1 MRTAKLETIKLN
13 KQKLESLWG
22 CYMDIK
28 LQKRH
33 SNILKYI
40 HKLKSE
46 NRTLSSRRI
55 VVIDRINKG
64 NFTLSTE
71 LSSETYNAL
80 RALEQLSEYIERN
93 SLKIMQLRTKIS
105 QEKAQFEREE
115 LLLQEHWLMNDS
127 QDILDALGT
136 QNEIFLDKG
145 GS

>member
-1 MRTAKLETIKLN
+1 
-13 KQKLESLWG
+13 
-22 CYMDIK
+22 MDTK

-33 SNILKYI
+33 SNILKQI

-55 VVIDRINKG
+55 VAIDRIRKG
-64 NFTLSTE
+64 NFTLGIK
-71 LSSETYNAL
+71 SSSDAYNAL
-80 RALEQLSEYIERN
+80 RALEQLSEHIERN

-115 LLLQEHWLMNDS
+115 LLLQEQWLMNDS
-127 QDILDALGT
+127 QDMLDALGT

>member
-1 MRTAKLETIKLN
+1 
-13 KQKLESLWG
+13 
-22 CYMDIK
+22 MDTK

-33 SNILKYI
+33 SNILKQI

-46 NRTLSSRRI
+46 NRTLSSCRI

-64 NFTLSTE
+64 GFTLGTK

-80 RALEQLSEYIERN
+80 RALEQLSEHIERN

-115 LLLQEHWLMNDS
+115 LLLQEQWLMND
-127 QDILDALGT
+127 L
-136 QNEIFLDKG
+136 QNEIFIDKG

>member
-1 MRTAKLETIKLN
+1 
-13 KQKLESLWG
+13 
-22 CYMDIK
+22 MDTK

-64 NFTLSTE
+64 NFTLNTE

-115 LLLQEHWLMNDS
+115 LLLQEQWLMNDS
-127 QDILDALGT
+127 QDMLDVLGT

>member
-33 SNILKYI
+33 SNILKQI

-80 RALEQLSEYIERN
+80 RALEQLSEHIERN

-115 LLLQEHWLMNDS
+115 LLLQEQWLMNDS
-127 QDILDALGT
+127 QDMLDVLGT
-136 QNEIFLDKG
+136 QNEIFIDKG

>member
-1 MRTAKLETIKLN
+1 
-13 KQKLESLWG
+13 
-22 CYMDIK
+22 MDTK

-33 SNILKYI
+33 SNILKQI

-55 VVIDRINKG
+55 VAIDRIRKG
-64 NFTLSTE
+64 NFTLGIKS
-71 LSSETYNAL
+71 SSETYNAL
-80 RALEQLSEYIERN
+80 RALEQLSEHIGRN

-115 LLLQEHWLMNDS
+115 SLLQEQWLMNDS
-127 QDILDALGT
+127 QDMLDALGT
-136 QNEIFLDKG
+136 QNEIFIDKG

>member
-1 MRTAKLETIKLN
+1 
-13 KQKLESLWG
+13 
-22 CYMDIK
+22 MDTK

-33 SNILKYI
+33 SNILKHI

-64 NFTLSTE
+64 GLTLGTE

-80 RALEQLSEYIERN
+80 RALEQLSEHIERN

-105 QEKAQFEREE
+105 QEKSQFEREE
-115 LLLQEHWLMNDS
+115 LLLQEQWLMNDS
-127 QDILDALGT
+127 QDMLDTLGT
-136 QNEIFLDKG
+136 QNEIFIDKG

>member
-1 MRTAKLETIKLN
+1 
-13 KQKLESLWG
+13 
-22 CYMDIK
+22 MDTK

-33 SNILKYI
+33 SNILKQI

-46 NRTLSSRRI
+46 NRRLSSRRI

-64 NFTLSTE
+64 GFTLGTE

-80 RALEQLSEYIERN
+80 RALEQLSEHIERN

-105 QEKAQFEREE
+105 QEKSQFEREE
-115 LLLQEHWLMNDS
+115 LLLQEQWLMNDS
-127 QDILDALGT
+127 QDMLDTLGT
-136 QNEIFLDKG
+136 QNEIFIDKG